1 MTRCLDPPGLLP
13 ERLSRH
19 SQAEYPGSR
28 GDFDLFNDGT
38 LKLVMAPGHAP
49 GQQVLI
55 IDLPNRGR
63 VCLVADTDH
72 QRDMVRCLG
81 TGALAM
87 STTRMRRKQLERS
100 GVPLFFCH
108 DPDDFSKLPQGG
120 RFWD

>member
-1 MTRCLDPPGLLP
+1 
-13 ERLSRH
+13 
-19 SQAEYPGSR
+19 
-28 GDFDLFNDGT
+28 
-38 LKLVMAPGHAP
+38 MAPGHAP

-63 VCLVADTDH
+63 VCLAADTDH
-72 QRDMVRCLG
+72 QRDGFDNMVPMPWDWS
-81 TGALAM
+81 TGAM

-120 RFWD
+120 QFWD